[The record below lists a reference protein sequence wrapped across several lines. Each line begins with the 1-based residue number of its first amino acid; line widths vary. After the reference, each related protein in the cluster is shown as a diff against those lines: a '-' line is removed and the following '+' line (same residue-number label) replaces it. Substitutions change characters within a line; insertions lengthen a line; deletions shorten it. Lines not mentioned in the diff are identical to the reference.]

1 MDLEELIHY
10 LFYDGA
16 MADIVINYTMLLV
29 STTVS
34 WSPEPTGYV
43 HSVVQNKS
51 KWRIF
56 ETPSHCNFLL
66 SSGSNLVGR

>member
-34 WSPEPTGYV
+34 WSPEPTGIPHARLLDTVTYRL
-43 HSVVQNKS
+43 NFTKS
-51 KWRIF
+51 KAKQHF
-56 ETPSHCNFLL
+56 
-66 SSGSNLVGR
+66 VY